1 MRKNWISCNGLGDD
15 PTRSLPVQEVAETTP
30 MLPSRRSLLMGAA
43 MGAVAWASSRSAL
56 AQIALGSPK
65 SERDIL
71 VVVFLR
77 GGADGLNIVVPYAED
92 AYYRSRPSLAIAAP
106 GKPGGALDL
115 NGFFGLNPAL
125 APLLPHYR
133 EGRLAVL
140 HAVGS
145 NDQTRSHFEAMNAM
159 ERGLAAAGSGAAS
172 GWLARHLLA
181 TQGTTTS
188 PLRAVSFGPIM
199 PDSLRGGTEAIA
211 IESLADFR
219 LIVPGAEKGRQA
231 QVVEALRELYR
242 DGKDEMAH
250 AGRETLN
257 VLDTLNKLN
266 PATYVPSNGATYPKS
281 DLGEGLRQVALLI
294 RSGLGLEVAAL
305 DKGGW
310 DTHVAQGSTS
320 GWLTSLLEDVGQSI
334 AAFANDLGGEV
345 KRVTLVVM
353 TEFGRRVQENSGL
366 GTDHGRASFMMVLGG
381 GVQGGRV
388 HGAWPGLAADQ
399 LEGPGDLRVTTDYRN
414 VLAEILTKRAGGKNL
429 DQVFPGL
436 KPQPVGVI

>member
-1 MRKNWISCNGLGDD
+1 
-15 PTRSLPVQEVAETTP
+15 
-30 MLPSRRSLLMGAA
+30 MGAA

-106 GKPGGALDL
+106 GKAGGALDL

-159 ERGLAAAGSGAAS
+159 ERGLPAAGSGAAS

-181 TQGTTTS
+181 TQGVTTS

-219 LIVPGAEKGRQA
+219 LIVPDAEKERQA

-310 DTHVAQGSTS
+310 DSHVAQGSTS

-334 AAFANDLGGEV
+334 AAFANDLGGEM

-381 GVQGGRV
+381 GVHGGKV
-388 HGAWPGLAADQ
+388 HGAWPGLAPDQ

-414 VLAEILTKRAGGKNL
+414 VLAEIVPSVGAAALTWTAAKRSASLGPRKKA
-429 DQVFPGL
+429 P
-436 KPQPVGVI
+436 